1 MKKVSFAIFMLASV
15 SCSNVIASPAGPFR
29 VVAFNSNGEKLPEN
43 VDLFGTVFKE
53 SPLVAQ
59 DKTAIPKLVKYLCTQ
74 YPDATIKI
82 VDFNTQNELDG
93 IGPSSCK

>member
-1 MKKVSFAIFMLASV
+1 MKRISFAVCMLAVAFS
-15 SCSNVIASPAGPFR
+15 SNLIASPAGPFR
-29 VVAFNSNGEKLPEN
+29 VMAFNSNGEKLPEN

-59 DKTAIPKLVKYLCTQ
+59 DKTAIPKLVKYLCAQ

-82 VDFNTQNELDG
+82 VDFNTQQEVEG
-93 IGPSSCK
+93 MGPSACK